1 MISVYLIFHRF
12 SIFYIFLLILHF
24 YLEHNHHIKLQN
36 LFFLLSFHVK
46 IETAYYQGCEIHMS
60 SQQVDF
66 GGANVRRN
74 ILSVAAPML
83 AAQILNLLYNI
94 IDRIY
99 IGKLPGEG
107 IAALAGL
114 GLCFPV
120 ITMVTAFANL
130 FGQGGAPLCSIARGK
145 QDTSGAQKIMNNA
158 YFMLILTGICITV
171 LGIAFHKP
179 ILYLFGASDATYPY
193 AAGYMVIYLLG
204 TIFVMTSLGL
214 NPYINSQGFA
224 RIGMKTV
231 ILGAVSNIILDPVF
245 IFALHLGVKG
255 AAIATTISQFFSAVW
270 VLKFL
275 TGKDAEL
282 TLDFQG
288 FHPDFACIREI
299 TALGISTFV
308 MSFTNGLV
316 QIACNS
322 MLQTFGGDIYI
333 SVMTVINSVREI
345 AQTPVMAISDGS
357 SPIISYNYGANQ
369 IRLMKKAIRFLT
381 LTCFGYTLAIW
392 GLISV
397 FPEFFI
403 RIFNHDPALIQKT
416 VPSMHIYF
424 FGFFMMAFQFTGQ
437 SVFKALNKAKQAV
450 FFSILRKAVIV
461 APLTFILPHLG
472 GLGVTGVFLAE
483 PISNFIGGLACYITM
498 RRTVLSKL

>member
-1 MISVYLIFHRF
+1 MR
-12 SIFYIFLLILHF
+12 
-24 YLEHNHHIKLQN
+24 
-36 LFFLLSFHVK
+36 
-46 IETAYYQGCEIHMS
+46 

-74 ILSVAAPML
+74 ILAVAAPML
-83 AAQILNLLYNI
+83 TAQILNLLYNI

-99 IGKLPGEG
+99 IGKIPGEG
-107 IAALAGL
+107 TIALAGL

-130 FGQGGAPLCSIARGK
+130 FGSGGAPLCSIARGK
-145 QDTSGAQKIMNNA
+145 KDMAGAQKIMTNA
-158 YFMLILTGICITV
+158 FFMLIVTGLVLTVFGM
-171 LGIAFHKP
+171 LFHRP
-179 ILYLFGASDATYPY
+179 ILYLFGASDTTYPY
-193 AAGYMVIYLLG
+193 ASGYMMIYLIG
-204 TIFVMTSLGL
+204 TVFVMISLGL

-224 RIGMKTV
+224 KTGMKTV
-231 ILGAVSNIILDPVF
+231 ILGAVSNIILDPIF
-245 IFALHLGVKG
+245 IFGLHMGVQG
-255 AAIATTISQFFSAVW
+255 AAIATVISQLLSAMW
-270 VLKFL
+270 ALLFL
-275 TGKDAEL
+275 TGKKAEL
-282 TLDFQG
+282 TLCFKG
-288 FHPDFACIREI
+288 FRPDFSCIGQIVR
-299 TALGISTFV
+299 LGISTFV

-316 QIACNS
+316 QVACNS
-322 MLQTFGGDIYI
+322 MLQTFGGDLYI

-345 AQTPVMAISDGS
+345 ASAPVMAISDGS
-357 SPIISYNYGANQ
+357 TPIISYNYGAAKYD
-369 IRLMKKAIRFLT
+369 LMKKAIRFMTQLGFT
-381 LTCFGYTLAIW
+381 YTVIIW
-392 GLISV
+392 GLISA

-403 RIFNHDPALIQKT
+403 RIFNHDAKLIQT
-416 VPSMHIYF
+416 AVPSMHIYF

-461 APLTFILPHLG
+461 APLTFILPHIG